1 MHGYVVNQFDYGTA
15 ELQQL
20 YRSPKP
26 LLLPDMRTHLCIRSI
41 ADEIAY
47 ASSILISVFNYTVTS
62 LGTSH
67 IAEYGEF
74 LNYSAVGLL
83 QFHEHVVSIQRA

>member
-1 MHGYVVNQFDYGTA
+1 VHGYVVNQLDYGTA
-15 ELQQL
+15 ELRQL

-26 LLLPDMRTHLCIRSI
+26 LLLPDMRTRSCIRSI

-47 ASSILISVFNYTVTS
+47 APSILISVLDYTLTS

-74 LNYSAVGLL
+74 LNYSAV
-83 QFHEHVVSIQRA
+83 AAM